1 MMNIDITELDWSDRR
16 ADTPAEATAKMRWW
30 AMNYGLKQAVC
41 NVTIRERAMIPI
53 PDKRQIYADAANID
67 KPVPTA
73 NDKNSAM
80 RTWCDQNPY
89 IIVTTRSLSEAGNC
103 TPAMA
108 RRFIT
113 DNPHYFKRIDQYKYE
128 IRNYAEERNFEKAM
142 Q

>member
-1 MMNIDITELDWSDRR
+1 MNDLSQLDWSDRR

-142 Q
+142 S

>member
-16 ADTPAEATAKMRWW
+16 ADTQAEATAKMRWW
-30 AMNYGLKQAVC
+30 ATNYGLKQAVC
-41 NVTIRERAMIPI
+41 NVTIRERALI
-53 PDKRQIYADAANID
+53 DKIDMRQIYADAANIE
-67 KPVPTA
+67 KPAPTA

-89 IIVTTRSLSEAGNC
+89 AIVTTRSLSEVGNC

-113 DNPHYFKRIDQYKYE
+113 DSPHYFKRIDQYKYE
-128 IRNYAEERNFEKAM
+128 IRNYADERNFEKAM
-142 Q
+142 